1 MQAIHSRAG
10 VGKTSWQWDAPI
22 DAIVAVLELTA
33 SEQPELLAF
42 QAHVL
47 CNSSMSFA
55 VQKLAAAFDVPLEK
69 VGPTVS
75 RACKDLDRLE
85 NQRGASWEPAQ
96 ILEAP
101 NLAAL
106 LYLCKA
112 RLNRVR
118 HVKRR
123 RRLRLERVLRRLKPA
138 YELARARA
146 WVDDFIGPLPAKP
159 QEAQGEDR

>member
-1 MQAIHSRAG
+1 MQAIHSRAAG

-22 DAIVAVLELTA
+22 EATAAVLELTA
-33 SEQPELLAF
+33 SEQPELLDF

-85 NQRGASWEPAQ
+85 NHRGASWEPAK

-112 RLNRVR
+112 RLNRVQD
-118 HVKRR
+118 VK
-123 RRLRLERVLRRLKPA
+123 RRLRLGKVLRRLKPA
-138 YELARARA
+138 YDLARARA
-146 WVDDFIGPLPAKP
+146 WVDDFIGPLPAKA
-159 QEAQGEDR
+159 QEAQGADR